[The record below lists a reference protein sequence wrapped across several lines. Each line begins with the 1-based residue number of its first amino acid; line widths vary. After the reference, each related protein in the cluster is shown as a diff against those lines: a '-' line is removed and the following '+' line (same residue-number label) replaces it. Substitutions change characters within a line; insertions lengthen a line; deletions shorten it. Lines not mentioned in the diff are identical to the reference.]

1 MKRLYSSTNLRTTMD
16 CGIIKSMKSFAPI
29 VAFAGLLCCLFS
41 CDTGK
46 SGPFTFTNNT
56 EKTVNV
62 LIDQDGIEEKTFT
75 AGEKYT
81 GKDYFT
87 PQITFVKGFSSAG
100 DKSIIDN
107 RFTASSING
116 FDYSFT
122 LAEGTAINIMVNL
135 SADFTTKE
143 PSLKDAYLAEA
154 QGKLGEYSNTTLSL
168 TSLSEQATT
177 SQMGSETSAT
187 SSVSNY
193 KLYTD
198 TPNFRIYRDK
208 TVDGKQQPEDITNLF
223 TIALGK
229 SEIPPMASETSSSEQ
244 PANGTSPDSTTE
256 IKPTV
261 QWNLKITY
269 PKVEVL
275 QE

>member
-16 CGIIKSMKSFAPI
+16 CGIIKNMKSFAPI

-56 EKTVNV
+56 EETVNV
-62 LIDQDGIEEKTFT
+62 LIDQDGIKEKTFS

-154 QGKLGEYSNTTLSL
+154 QGKLGEYSNTKITL

-177 SQMGSETSAT
+177 SQTESGTTAASLTS
-187 SSVSNY
+187 Y
-193 KLYTD
+193 QLYTNA
-198 TPNFRIYRDK
+198 PEFRIYRDK
-208 TVDGKQQPEDITNLF
+208 TVDDKQQPEDITNLF

-244 PANGTSPDSTTE
+244 PAEGASPDSTTE

-261 QWNLKITY
+261 QWNLEITY
-269 PKVEVL
+269 PKVEVV